1 MIVHVYGSPTRIGI
15 HKADHLGFHF
25 WLDRRCRLR
34 EKIAFLI
41 IRNARL
47 ANFLGWG
54 EVALELSE
62 KDYEALKLLSKVD
75 FRRVKSINVSG
86 DLDGLIEELELYV
99 VASTL

>member
-1 MIVHVYGSPTRIGI
+1 
-15 HKADHLGFHF
+15 
-25 WLDRRCRLR
+25 
-34 EKIAFLI
+34 
-41 IRNARL
+41 
-47 ANFLGWG
+47 
-54 EVALELSE
+54 LSE